1 MSEEETKYY
10 INITKE
16 KLEGLDSISVELSD
30 DEEIEIGTEPNEEL
44 ESGKKISIISSDD
57 YSALE
62 DELNTIST
70 NTTNW
75 INTQAM
81 DMIRNIFTQDFV
93 IPYASTSGA
102 LKKDNETVNFS
113 DVKRVVDTYSTKLD
127 TDSTVTVDGVSINA
141 IANIIY
147 PVGSIYMSANDVDP
161 SLLFGGEWE
170 KIEGKFLLSSYGS
183 TYTLGSTGGE
193 ANHTLTVD
201 EMPSHTHTQ
210 NAHTHK
216 QNEHNHTQNSHNHTQ
231 NAHYHA
237 MTGNKTTGLQSGS
250 YLRVGAIRSAEGSKN
265 TNSTTA
271 TNKPTTA
278 TNNKAT
284 ATNQNATATNQNTGK
299 GYAHNNMPPY
309 LVVHMWKRI
318 V

>member
-201 EMPSHTHTQ
+201 EMPK
-210 NAHTHK
+210 HK
-216 QNEHNHTQNSHNHTQ
+216 HDLSYRTGVIQTGSSGTYYFDVGTSGNWYTNSPSFKESG
-231 NAHYHA
+231 
-237 MTGNKTTGLQSGS
+237 GNK
-250 YLRVGAIRSAEGSKN
+250 
-265 TNSTTA
+265 
-271 TNKPTTA
+271 
-278 TNNKAT
+278 
-284 ATNQNATATNQNTGK
+284 
-299 GYAHNNMPPY
+299 AHNNMPPY
-309 LVVHMWKRI
+309 MSVYMWKRKK
-318 V
+318 